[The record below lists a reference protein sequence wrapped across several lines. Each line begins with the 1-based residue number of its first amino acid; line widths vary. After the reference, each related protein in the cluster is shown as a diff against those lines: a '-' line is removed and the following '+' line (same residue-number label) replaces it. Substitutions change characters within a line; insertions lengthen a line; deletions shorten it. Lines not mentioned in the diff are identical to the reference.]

1 MSFLFQLWDIR
12 KKGAVQTFNN
22 TYQVRMWCC
31 VHIQYLIQSTLGGVL
46 TVIWYS
52 GKLLRENAVANF
64 VAISSSY
71 MVCPD

>member
-1 MSFLFQLWDIR
+1 
-12 KKGAVQTFNN
+12 
-22 TYQVRMWCC
+22 MWCR

-52 GKLLRENAVANF
+52 GKLLRENAVTDF

-71 MVCPD
+71 MECPD